1 MIANITATTDPAAPR
16 VLKES
21 PQRWWLATLL
31 FVGMSLVY
39 AQRGALSVAATFIS
53 REYHLNPAV
62 TGLLLS
68 AFFWSYAFMQVP
80 SGFLVDRLGIRRVY
94 AAGMVL
100 SAVASALMGVAGGLA
115 SLLLFRILLGLGQAV
130 SFPAS
135 SGAVATSF
143 PDRERGTVTATYL
156 CGVRLGQAAVVGLG
170 GLFIPLYG
178 WKVLFVLVGVAS
190 LTWVLPWSAFVKKWE
205 QPAEGKTARLSAKP
219 QPGFL
224 DSLAVLRHR
233 SVLGTVLGFFAY
245 DYAWFLYTAWLP
257 AYLTTERHF
266 TPAEMATLG
275 SVPYLFMSVAIL
287 LSGLFSDWLIR
298 AGRNEIAVRKGC
310 ITVGML
316 IACCIVPAGLVPD
329 KFQSVL
335 LITISMCGLG
345 IAAPNCWT
353 ITQAVCSKR
362 IVGTVSGMQNLG
374 GNIGGILAPTV
385 TGYIAYV
392 THSFALALSLTGGV
406 LIFGTLAYLLL
417 IGPLVDE

>member
-1 MIANITATTDPAAPR
+1 MSVNTTVAPTAAPPA
-16 VLKES
+16 LKES
-21 PQRWWLATLL
+21 SQRWWLATLL
-31 FVGMSLVY
+31 FTGMSLVY
-39 AQRGALSVAATFIS
+39 AQRGALSVAAPFLS

-62 TGLLLS
+62 TGILLS
-68 AFFWSYAFMQVP
+68 AFFWSYAAMQVP

-94 AAGMVL
+94 ATGMVL

-115 SLLLFRILLGLGQAV
+115 SLLIFRVLLGIGQAV

-135 SGAVATSF
+135 SGAVASSF
-143 PDRERGTVTATYL
+143 HDRERGTVTATYL
-156 CGVRLGQAAVVGLG
+156 CGVRLGQAAVIGLG
-170 GLFIPLYG
+170 GIFIPIYG
-178 WKVLFVLVGVAS
+178 WKLLFVLVGAAS
-190 LTWVLPWSAFVKKWE
+190 LTWVLPWSRFVKKWE
-205 QPAEGKTARLSAKP
+205 QPPADPARASARS

-224 DSLAVLRHR
+224 ESLRVLRHR

-245 DYAWFLYTAWLP
+245 DYTWFLYTAWLP
-257 AYLTTERHF
+257 AYLSTERHF
-266 TPAEMATLG
+266 TPSEMATFG

-287 LSGLFSDWLIR
+287 LAGLGSDWLIR
-298 AGRNEIAVRKGC
+298 SGRNEIAVRKAC
-310 ITVGML
+310 IALGML
-316 IACCIVPAGLVPD
+316 IACCIVPAGLVED
-329 KFQSVL
+329 KMLSVL

-406 LIFGTLAYLLL
+406 LILGTIAYVAL